1 MFEKYTQQEWNSFAR
16 QAKQS
21 GFVFDGKQV
30 VPLSE
35 KGSLEAGATVLQT
48 DAPLWGTASANIA
61 IPIKLRGQTIGVLNV
76 RAKNGDRHWKQDEVA
91 MLEAAA
97 ERTALALENARLV
110 ESAQRRAARERAIGD
125 ISGKIG
131 AVSNLEAI
139 LQTAVEELGRKIG
152 STAEVTLELETPPNQ
167 S

>member
-1 MFEKYTQQEWNSFAR
+1 
-16 QAKQS
+16 
-21 GFVFDGKQV
+21 
-30 VPLSE
+30 
-35 KGSLEAGATVLQT
+35 
-48 DAPLWGTASANIA
+48 
-61 IPIKLRGQTIGVLNV
+61 
-76 RAKNGDRHWKQDEVA
+76 

-110 ESAQRRAARERAIGD
+110 ESAQRRAARERAIGE